1 MAQKDINMTF
11 YHKHNY
17 YVSRYDQYDD
27 KLTLECQFNTDNGEY
42 TLDITPSDLVKYRI
56 SSVDDLLDFI
66 SMHGFNTEC
75 INKCH
80 ILAITSD
87 EAMKEMAELF
97 HVFDYWKVLS
107 VIQNL

>member
-1 MAQKDINMTF
+1 MQQHDINMTF

-17 YVSRYDQYDD
+17 YVSRYDEYDD
-27 KLTLECQFNTDNGEY
+27 KLILECQFAMGEDAY
-42 TLDITPSDLVKYRI
+42 TLDITPSDLVKYKI
-56 SSVDDLLDFI
+56 SSVDDVLDFI
-66 SMHGFNTEC
+66 SKTGFNTEH
-75 INKCH
+75 ITKIH